1 MKTMK
6 TTPLRKIRPH
16 AAGIDLGSEEIFVA
30 VEEQPVRRFETFT
43 AAMAEAVAYLKS
55 HSIETVAM
63 EATGIYWIPLYEL
76 LEKASIEVYLVNGAH
91 LKQVPGRKS
100 DLSDCQW
107 IQQLHSCGLLSAGFV
122 PPEQIRTLRQYW
134 RLREDHIELA
144 AQHILHMQKALELMN
159 IKLHKVISQLT
170 GASGLRIIE
179 AILAG
184 ERDAER
190 LAELCDG
197 RILANKRERV
207 VLSLEGHYRAEHL
220 FALTQALAGWRFY
233 QGQIAE
239 CDRAIAAWLAEHT
252 ADLPEQPL
260 KGKPK
265 PIHHNPPQ
273 IENLHGQLM
282 QLTAGIDPTIVCCL
296 NDRTILGLI
305 AETGLDM
312 TKWSKKSN
320 FYSWLGLAPKTDTS
334 GKRRRKRRQPHN
346 NRAGQI
352 FREAA
357 QSLATTKHPALA
369 GFYRRLRAR
378 RGPQVANKAA
388 ARKLAGLYY
397 DLMRYGRQYIEQ
409 GMEEYEREYK
419 HQQVERLT
427 KQAQALGLQ
436 VIAA

>member
-1 MKTMK
+1 MK

-43 AAMAEAVAYLKS
+43 ATLVEAVAYLKS

-76 LEKASIEVYLVNGAH
+76 LEEASIEVYLVNGAH

-100 DLSDCQW
+100 DVSDCQW
-107 IQQLHSCGLLSAGFV
+107 IQQLHSCGLLSSGFV
-122 PPEQIRTLRQYW
+122 PAEDIRTLRQYW

-170 GASGLRIIE
+170 GASGLRVIE

-184 ERDAER
+184 ERDAQR

-207 VLSLEGHYRAEHL
+207 VRSLEGHYRSEHL
-220 FALTQALAGWRFY
+220 FALGQALAGWRFY

-239 CDRAIAAWLAEHT
+239 CDAMMAAWLAEHT
-252 ADLPEQPL
+252 VDLPEQPL
-260 KGKPK
+260 EGRPK
-265 PIHHNPPQ
+265 AIRHNAPE
-273 IENLHGQLM
+273 IDNLHGQLM
-282 QLTAGIDPTIVCCL
+282 QLSRGTDPTVLPCI
-296 NDRTILGLI
+296 NDRTLLGLI

-312 TKWSKKSN
+312 TKWPTRRH
-320 FYSWLGLAPKTDTS
+320 FCSWLALAPKTDAS
-334 GKRRRKRRQPHN
+334 GKRRRKRRQPHY

-357 QSLATTKHPALA
+357 HSLGASKYLALA

-378 RGPQVANKAA
+378 RGPQIANKAA
-388 ARKLAGLYY
+388 ARKLACLYY
-397 DLMRYGRQYIEQ
+397 DLLRYGRDYVEQ
-409 GMEEYEREYK
+409 GLEEYERLYREK
-419 HQQVERLT
+419 QVQRLT
-427 KQAQALGLQ
+427 KQAQAMGLQ
-436 VIAA
+436 LLTA